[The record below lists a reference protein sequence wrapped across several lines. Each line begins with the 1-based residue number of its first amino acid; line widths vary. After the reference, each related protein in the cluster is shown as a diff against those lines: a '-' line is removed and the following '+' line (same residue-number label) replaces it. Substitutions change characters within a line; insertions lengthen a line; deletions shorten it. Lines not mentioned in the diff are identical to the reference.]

1 MLGKVE
7 ICGVNTTKL
16 PTLTAAETDALL
28 HRAKDGDAAAREKLV
43 EGNLRL
49 VLSVI
54 QRFSGRGENAD
65 DLFQVGCV
73 GLLKAIDNFDTSQN
87 VRFSTYGVPMIIGEI
102 RRYLRDNSSI
112 RVSRSMRDTAYRVL
126 QAREKLQ
133 REQQREPTVEQI
145 ARELGIRREEVV
157 FAMDAVCDPVSLFE
171 PIYSDGGDAVCV
183 MDQVRDNKNTD
194 EDWLEQIALK
204 EAMARLSERERQI
217 LALRYS
223 YYAQFEYYEFGCL
236 PRELIEALYDWQ
248 TEIYQSIYLPQVKAK
263 VAGEGVYVHNQ
274 TYLTLEEFDKIIDG
288 HHGSIHL
295 VPCNCKSQKYFHDR
309 KLNVCVNMND
319 GPNSAVD
326 RGMGEPISPEN
337 MKKKVREFNASGLMQ
352 NGEDGFIC
360 NCDGL
365 CCFPMQMA
373 YKAGSRLIYPE
384 SNWKIDWHED
394 ECVNCGK
401 CTKICNFGAFYKD
414 DNRKVHYD
422 VDKCWGCTICAPNC
436 PKHAIHLL
444 PREQKV

>member
-1 MLGKVE
+1 MAKRAAMR
-7 ICGVNTTKL
+7 CGFN
-16 PTLTAAETDALL
+16 
-28 HRAKDGDAAAREKLV
+28 
-43 EGNLRL
+43 
-49 VLSVI
+49 
-54 QRFSGRGENAD
+54 
-65 DLFQVGCV
+65 
-73 GLLKAIDNFDTSQN
+73 
-87 VRFSTYGVPMIIGEI
+87 
-102 RRYLRDNSSI
+102 DNSSAKHYDKI
-112 RVSRSMRDTAYRVL
+112 RINRMYSRNVL
-126 QAREKLQ
+126 NKVTDAD
-133 REQQREPTVEQI
+133 EPTWKI
-145 ARELGIRREEVV
+145 SD
-157 FAMDAVCDPVSLFE
+157 F
-171 PIYSDGGDAVCV
+171 YS
-183 MDQVRDNKNTD
+183 
-194 EDWLEQIALK
+194 
-204 EAMARLSERERQI
+204 
-217 LALRYS
+217 RYS

-326 RGMGEPISPEN
+326 RGMGEPISPED

-373 YKAGSRLIYPE
+373 YIRPAPVSSIPNPTGRSTGTRTSASTAASARRFATSVRSTRTTTARCTTMWTSAGAAPSARPIARSTLSTCCRESRSPERSTKALRNSILAGRYPKSGRPAFFLLCTGNGE
-384 SNWKIDWHED
+384 RKSAPWHLS
-394 ECVNCGK
+394 K
-401 CTKICNFGAFYKD
+401 F
-414 DNRKVHYD
+414 
-422 VDKCWGCTICAPNC
+422 
-436 PKHAIHLL
+436 
-444 PREQKV
+444 

>member
-1 MLGKVE
+1 MAKR
-7 ICGVNTTKL
+7 
-16 PTLTAAETDALL
+16 AAM
-28 HRAKDGDAAAREKLV
+28 R
-43 EGNLRL
+43 
-49 VLSVI
+49 
-54 QRFSGRGENAD
+54 RGFN
-65 DLFQVGCV
+65 
-73 GLLKAIDNFDTSQN
+73 
-87 VRFSTYGVPMIIGEI
+87 
-102 RRYLRDNSSI
+102 DNSSAKHYDKI
-112 RVSRSMRDTAYRVL
+112 RINRMYSRNVL
-126 QAREKLQ
+126 NKVTDAD
-133 REQQREPTVEQI
+133 EPTWKI
-145 ARELGIRREEVV
+145 SD
-157 FAMDAVCDPVSLFE
+157 F
-171 PIYSDGGDAVCV
+171 YS
-183 MDQVRDNKNTD
+183 
-194 EDWLEQIALK
+194 
-204 EAMARLSERERQI
+204 
-217 LALRYS
+217 RYS

-263 VAGEGVYVHNQ
+263 VAGEVVYVHNQ

-326 RGMGEPISPEN
+326 RGMGEPISPED

-401 CTKICNFGAFYKD
+401 CTKI
-414 DNRKVHYD
+414 
-422 VDKCWGCTICAPNC
+422 
-436 PKHAIHLL
+436 
-444 PREQKV
+444 

>member
-1 MLGKVE
+1 MSLLTSKLSDENRKKAHELFGVPEQFDEVADLMVHEEEWQVILLMGKE
-7 ICGVNTTKL
+7 PMTEKELRKL
-16 PTLTAAETDALL
+16 MEKNRLAASPYVLINRMYSRNVLNKVTDA
-28 HRAKDGDAAAREKLV
+28 D
-43 EGNLRL
+43 
-49 VLSVI
+49 
-54 QRFSGRGENAD
+54 
-65 DLFQVGCV
+65 
-73 GLLKAIDNFDTSQN
+73 
-87 VRFSTYGVPMIIGEI
+87 
-102 RRYLRDNSSI
+102 
-112 RVSRSMRDTAYRVL
+112 
-126 QAREKLQ
+126 
-133 REQQREPTVEQI
+133 EPTWKI
-145 ARELGIRREEVV
+145 SD
-157 FAMDAVCDPVSLFE
+157 F
-171 PIYSDGGDAVCV
+171 YS
-183 MDQVRDNKNTD
+183 
-194 EDWLEQIALK
+194 
-204 EAMARLSERERQI
+204 
-217 LALRYS
+217 RYS

-263 VAGEGVYVHNQ
+263 VASEGVYVHNQ

-326 RGMGEPISPEN
+326 RGMGEPISPED

-444 PREQKV
+444 PREQKA

>member
-1 MLGKVE
+1 M
-7 ICGVNTTKL
+7 
-16 PTLTAAETDALL
+16 
-28 HRAKDGDAAAREKLV
+28 R
-43 EGNLRL
+43 
-49 VLSVI
+49 
-54 QRFSGRGENAD
+54 RGFN
-65 DLFQVGCV
+65 
-73 GLLKAIDNFDTSQN
+73 
-87 VRFSTYGVPMIIGEI
+87 
-102 RRYLRDNSSI
+102 DNSSAKHYDKI
-112 RVSRSMRDTAYRVL
+112 RINRMYSCNVL
-126 QAREKLQ
+126 NKVTDAD
-133 REQQREPTVEQI
+133 EPTWKI
-145 ARELGIRREEVV
+145 SD
-157 FAMDAVCDPVSLFE
+157 F
-171 PIYSDGGDAVCV
+171 YS
-183 MDQVRDNKNTD
+183 
-194 EDWLEQIALK
+194 
-204 EAMARLSERERQI
+204 
-217 LALRYS
+217 RYS
-223 YYAQFEYYEFGCL
+223 YYAQFEYYEFGCQ
-236 PRELIEALYDWQ
+236 PRELIEVLYDWQ

-326 RGMGEPISPEN
+326 HGMGEPISPED

-401 CTKICNFGAFYKD
+401 CTKICNLGAFYKD
-414 DNRKVHYD
+414 DNRKVHTMWTSAGAAPSARSTARSTLSTCCRESRRPERSTKALRNSILAGRYP
-422 VDKCWGCTICAPNC
+422 KSGRPAFFLLCAGNGERKSAPW
-436 PKHAIHLL
+436 HLS
-444 PREQKV
+444 KF